1 LAEPTAAPSTD
12 PPGLPVAA
20 VEEHVRRELPDLL
33 QGPLAAELTSGGRSN
48 LTYTLTDG
56 HTRWVLR
63 RPPLGHVLATAH
75 DMGREHR
82 LLAALAPTAV
92 PVPAPLLLAGPDV
105 IGAPFYVMDFADGAV
120 LRTTEQLAA
129 LGEPTA
135 RAAAADLVD
144 VLVRLHAV
152 VPDEVGLGD
161 LGRPAGYLDRQLRTW
176 KRQLA
181 ASHSRDLPD
190 LDALA
195 ERLGS
200 AVPTTQRDTVVH
212 GDYRLD
218 NVVVDPTDGSV
229 VAVLDWEMATLG
241 DPLTDLASMVVWWSG
256 VAGLDIPVAA
266 APGDVP
272 GFPDADQLVA
282 WYAAGTGLDLGD
294 LSWYLGFAFF
304 KIAAIF
310 EGIHYRSQQGLTVG
324 EDFDRMGAVVPEL
337 VARGHAALGGG

>member
-1 LAEPTAAPSTD
+1 MAEPPAGHPSD
-12 PPGLPVAA
+12 PPGLPVAV

-33 QGPLAAELTSGGRSN
+33 QGPLVAELTSGGRSN

-75 DMGREHR
+75 DMAREHR
-82 LLAALAPTAV
+82 VLAGLAPTAV
-92 PVPAPLLLAGPDV
+92 PVPAPLLLAGPEV
-105 IGAPFYVMDFADGAV
+105 IGAPFYVMEFADGRV
-120 LRTTEQLAA
+120 LRTREQLAA
-129 LGEPTA
+129 LDGPVA
-135 RAAAADLVD
+135 RVAAQDLVD

-152 VPDEVGLGD
+152 VPAEAGLGD

-176 KRQLA
+176 QRQLA

-195 ERLGS
+195 GRLEA

-256 VAGLDIPVAA
+256 VNGLDLPVAA
-266 APGDVP
+266 APGEVP
-272 GFPDADQLVA
+272 GYPDGETLVA
-282 WYAAGTGLDLGD
+282 AYADGTGLDLAD
-294 LSWYLGFAFF
+294 LSWYLGFAYF

-324 EDFDRMGAVVPEL
+324 DGFDRLGAVVPDL
-337 VARGHAALGGG
+337 VARGHDALGQG